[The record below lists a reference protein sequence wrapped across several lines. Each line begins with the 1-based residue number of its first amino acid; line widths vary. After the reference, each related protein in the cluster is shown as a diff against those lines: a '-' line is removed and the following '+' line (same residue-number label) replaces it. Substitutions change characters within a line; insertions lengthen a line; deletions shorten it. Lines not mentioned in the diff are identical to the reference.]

1 MEFLMHKIHKMY
13 LIAVIFLANF
23 LILAFGTSVTAEEKE
38 KLLITGSSTVAP
50 LVAEM
55 AQRYESQN
63 SGIKIDVQTGGSSRG
78 VSDALRGIVSM
89 GMVSRDLKPKEKSLH
104 VTTLARDGIAIIV
117 HANNPIKSLK
127 FDDIKNI
134 YTGKIKD
141 WKNVGGEDRSIV
153 VINKA
158 AGRSTLELFLHYL
171 TLELKQ
177 VKADIIIGDNQQGI
191 KTVSGNP
198 NAIGYVS
205 IGAALQSIKEGIK
218 IKTLP
223 MNGVEATLKSVET
236 GHFPLAR
243 PLNVV
248 TKEKPTG
255 RVLDF
260 INFMLKPEQEDL
272 IRSLNFVSI
281 GK

>member
-1 MEFLMHKIHKMY
+1 MRKLFF
-13 LIAVIFLANF
+13 IAFTLLVNF
-23 LILAFGTSVTAEEKE
+23 FILAFSVSVTAEEKN

-55 AQRYESQN
+55 AQRYESLH
-63 SGIKIDVQTGGSSRG
+63 SDIKIDVQTGGSSRG
-78 VSDALRGIVSM
+78 ISDAFRGIVSM
-89 GMVSRDLKPKEKSLH
+89 GMVSRDLKPKEKELH
-104 VTTLARDGIAIIV
+104 VTTVARDGIAIII
-117 HANNPIKSLK
+117 HADNPTKVLK
-127 FDDIKNI
+127 FDDVKGI
-134 YTGKIKD
+134 YTGDIKN
-141 WKNVGGEDRSIV
+141 WKGLGGEDRSIV
-153 VINKA
+153 VVNKA

-171 TLELKQ
+171 KLKLKQ

-205 IGAALQSIKEGIK
+205 IGAALQAIKEGVK

-223 MNGVEATLKSVET
+223 MEGVKATLKSVET
-236 GHFPLAR
+236 GRFPLAR

-255 RVLDF
+255 KVRDFLD
-260 INFMLKPEQEDL
+260 FMLKPEQADL
-272 IRSLNFVSI
+272 IRSLNFVPV

>member
-1 MEFLMHKIHKMY
+1 MRKLFF
-13 LIAVIFLANF
+13 IAFTLLVNF
-23 LILAFGTSVTAEEKE
+23 FILAFSVSVTAEEKN

-55 AQRYESQN
+55 AQRYESLH
-63 SGIKIDVQTGGSSRG
+63 SDIKIDVQTGGSSRG
-78 VSDALRGIVSM
+78 ISDAFRGIVSM
-89 GMVSRDLKPKEKSLH
+89 GMVSRDLKPKEKELH
-104 VTTLARDGIAIIV
+104 VTTVARDGIAIII
-117 HANNPIKSLK
+117 HADNPTKVLK
-127 FDDIKNI
+127 FDDVKGI
-134 YTGKIKD
+134 YTGDIKN
-141 WKNVGGEDRSIV
+141 WKGLGGEDRSIV
-153 VINKA
+153 VVNKA

-171 TLELKQ
+171 KLKLKQ

-191 KTVSGNP
+191 KTVSGKP

-205 IGAALQSIKEGIK
+205 IGAALQAIKEGVK

-223 MNGVEATLKSVET
+223 MEGVKATLKSVET
-236 GHFPLAR
+236 GRFPLAR

-255 RVLDF
+255 KVRDFLD
-260 INFMLKPEQEDL
+260 FMLKPEQADL
-272 IRSLNFVSI
+272 IRSLNFVPV

>member
-1 MEFLMHKIHKMY
+1 MRKLFFVAFTL
-13 LIAVIFLANF
+13 LVNF
-23 LILAFGTSVTAEEKE
+23 FILAFSVSVTAEEKN

-55 AQRYESQN
+55 AQRYESLH
-63 SGIKIDVQTGGSSRG
+63 SDIKIDVQTGGSSRG
-78 VSDALRGIVSM
+78 ISDAFRGIVSM
-89 GMVSRDLKPKEKSLH
+89 GMVSRDLKPKEKELH
-104 VTTLARDGIAIIV
+104 VTTIARDGIAIII
-117 HANNPIKSLK
+117 HADNPTKVLK
-127 FDDIKNI
+127 FDDVKGI
-134 YTGKIKD
+134 YTGDIKN
-141 WKNVGGEDRSIV
+141 WKGLGGEDRSIV
-153 VINKA
+153 VVNKA

-171 TLELKQ
+171 KLKLKQ

-205 IGAALQSIKEGIK
+205 IGAALQAIKEGVK

-223 MNGVEATLKSVET
+223 MEGVKATLKSVET
-236 GHFPLAR
+236 GRFPLAR

-255 RVLDF
+255 KVRDFLD
-260 INFMLKPEQEDL
+260 FMLKPEQADL
-272 IRSLNFVSI
+272 IRSLNFVPV

>member
-1 MEFLMHKIHKMY
+1 MRKLFF
-13 LIAVIFLANF
+13 IAFTLLVNF
-23 LILAFGTSVTAEEKE
+23 FILAFSVSVTAEEKN

-55 AQRYESQN
+55 AQRYESLH
-63 SGIKIDVQTGGSSRG
+63 SDIKIDVQTGGSSRG
-78 VSDALRGIVSM
+78 ISDAFRGIVSM
-89 GMVSRDLKPKEKSLH
+89 GMVSRDLKPKEKELH
-104 VTTLARDGIAIIV
+104 VTTIARDGIAIII
-117 HANNPIKSLK
+117 HADNPTKVLK
-127 FDDIKNI
+127 FDDVKGI
-134 YTGKIKD
+134 YTGDIKN
-141 WKNVGGEDRSIV
+141 WKGLGGEDRSIV
-153 VINKA
+153 VVNKA

-171 TLELKQ
+171 KLKLKQ

-205 IGAALQSIKEGIK
+205 IGAALQAIKEGVK

-223 MNGVEATLKSVET
+223 MEGVKATLKSVET
-236 GHFPLAR
+236 GRFPLAR

-255 RVLDF
+255 KVRDFLD
-260 INFMLKPEQEDL
+260 FMLKPEQADL
-272 IRSLNFVSI
+272 IRSLNFVPV